1 MGPLKISGNDQNF
14 IFSQYAEAEPSA
26 MKNFSLQLI
35 QKGVCPILT
44 ALVPVAFV
52 YVCMRYM
59 DSCQNVSSSR
69 YGIPLQCVR

>member
-1 MGPLKISGNDQNF
+1 MTKTLF
-14 IFSQYAEAEPSA
+14 FHRYAKAEHSA
-26 MKNFSLQLI
+26 MKNFSLQQI
-35 QKGVCPILT
+35 QNGVCPILT

-52 YVCMRYM
+52 CVCMRHM

>member
-1 MGPLKISGNDQNF
+1 MTKTLF
-14 IFSQYAEAEPSA
+14 FSQYAEAEHSA
-26 MKNFSLQLI
+26 MKNFSLQQI

-44 ALVPVAFV
+44 ALVLVAFV